1 MPNMDDF
8 NAFKSTNGESGGSN
22 NGSGGSDFGC
32 GWIAIVIVALMLI
45 SFIADGASFDAID
58 TLLGFGLLAFLLL
71 RWISTK
77 LKRNRQKLKCVSVC
91 FIKVLNKKIGH
102 INPIFFFFSSHLSV
116 EVTAFLD
123 KDYSLH
129 LYYDTP
135 RNIICQE
142 F

>member
-22 NGSGGSDFGC
+22 NGSGGSGFGC

-71 RWISTK
+71 RWIST
-77 LKRNRQKLKCVSVC
+77 
-91 FIKVLNKKIGH
+91 
-102 INPIFFFFSSHLSV
+102 
-116 EVTAFLD
+116 
-123 KDYSLH
+123 
-129 LYYDTP
+129 
-135 RNIICQE
+135 
-142 F
+142 